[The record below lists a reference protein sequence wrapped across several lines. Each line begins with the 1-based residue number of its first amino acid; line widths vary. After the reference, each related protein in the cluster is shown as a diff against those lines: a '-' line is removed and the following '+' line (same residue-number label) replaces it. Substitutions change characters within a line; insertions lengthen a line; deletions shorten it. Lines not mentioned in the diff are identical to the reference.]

1 MKKSRFLIIPKSN
14 NFRDIIN
21 VKEIANELKK
31 KGHDCITLTS
41 KISDKNLEFI
51 LEEEKFNY
59 VFRVNNGKPEK
70 VNKNIRCISWI
81 SDISN
86 IDECLHN
93 YNENDLIYTLKK
105 ILVIIKNSKLIK
117 C

>member
-70 VNKNIRCISWI
+70 VNKKYKVYFM
-81 SDISN
+81 D
-86 IDECLHN
+86 
-93 YNENDLIYTLKK
+93 
-105 ILVIIKNSKLIK
+105 
-117 C
+117 